1 MSRTIRMHRFA
12 QTAMV
17 VALSASF
24 GSGLSGLA
32 QASEAAVQASQTRLT
47 VETREVGGR
56 TVATFT
62 AMAVGEDGRAASGTI
77 TLLERGKSLAGAA
90 LGAAGTAQIQLDGLA
105 AGDHLVRAVYS
116 GDSAHA
122 GSKSESLSVHPQAVA
137 SPDFALTLNPAS
149 LTVAAPGDAANLAL
163 TITPSNGFTG
173 FISLSCSGTG
183 ATTTL
188 PVGVTCTFA
197 PANLQ
202 VSEATVANPTGAA
215 NATMGLQTSTGQQTA
230 QLHDGPRAASGRSLV
245 LAVLL
250 PGMLGL
256 GFLARK
262 RKVLG
267 PLALLL
273 MVGAVSVLGT
283 TACSAR
289 YYYLHHGPTFGGT
302 VAGSYTISVT
312 AQTSNGVTAVS
323 HTVPLALTVK

>member
-1 MSRTIRMHRFA
+1 MHRWA
-12 QTAMV
+12 QRVMV

-24 GSGLSGLA
+24 GFGLSSFAWAA
-32 QASEAAVQASQTRLT
+32 QTAAKASQTRLSI
-47 VETREVGGR
+47 ETREVDGR

-62 AMAVGEDGRAASGTI
+62 ASATGDDGQAASGMV
-77 TLLERGKSLAGAA
+77 TLMERGKSLAGAA
-90 LGAAGTAQIQLDGLA
+90 LGKDGTVQIQLDGLS

-116 GDSAHA
+116 GDSVHV
-122 GSKSESLSVHPQAVA
+122 GSESDSLAVHPQAVA
-137 SPDFALTLNPAS
+137 TPDFAVNLNPAS
-149 LTVAAPGDAANLAL
+149 LTVAAPGDAATLAL

-173 FISLSCSGTG
+173 FISLSCSGSG

-188 PVGVTCTFA
+188 PVGVACTFA

-202 VSEATVANPTGAA
+202 VIAPTTANPTGAV

-230 QLHDGPRAASGRSLV
+230 QLRDGRKAVTRPSFS

-256 GFLARK
+256 GFLARR

-273 MVGAVSVLGT
+273 MVGAVSLLGT

-289 YYYLHHGPTFGGT
+289 YYYLHHGPSFGGT
-302 VAGSYTISVT
+302 VAGSYTINVT

>member
-1 MSRTIRMHRFA
+1 M
-12 QTAMV
+12 AMV

-24 GSGLSGLA
+24 GGGLPGLA
-32 QASEAAVQASQTRLT
+32 QASAISTQTRLT
-47 VETREVGGR
+47 VETREVAGR

-62 AMAVGEDGRAASGTI
+62 ATAVGEDGHAAAGAV
-77 TLLERGKSLAGAA
+77 TLVERGKTLAGAA
-90 LGAAGTAQIQLDGLA
+90 LSADGVAQIKLDGLS
-105 AGDHLVRAVYS
+105 AGDHLIRAVYS
-116 GDSAHA
+116 GDSGHV
-122 GSKSESLSVHPQAVA
+122 GSKSESLSVHPMVTAT
-137 SPDFALTLNPAS
+137 PDFALSINPAS
-149 LTVAAPGDAANLAL
+149 LTVAAPGNAANLVA

-202 VSEATVANPTGAA
+202 VSAATVANPTGAA
-215 NATMGLQTSTGQQTA
+215 NATMDLQTSTGQQTT
-230 QLHDGPRAASGRSLV
+230 QLRDGQKPGTANGRGLV
-245 LAVLL
+245 LAILL
-250 PGMLGL
+250 PGMVGL

-273 MVGAVSVLGT
+273 MVGGVSVLGT

-302 VAGSYTISVT
+302 AAGSYTINVT

-323 HTVPLALTVK
+323 HTVPLALTVQ

>member
-1 MSRTIRMHRFA
+1 MHRFA

-17 VALSASF
+17 VALSACF
-24 GSGLSGLA
+24 GLGLSGLA
-32 QASEAAVQASQTRLT
+32 QASETAAQASQTRLT

-56 TVATFT
+56 TVAIFT
-62 AMAVGEDGRAASGTI
+62 ATAVGEDGRAAGGTI
-77 TLLERGKSLAGAA
+77 MLIERGKSLAGAA
-90 LGAAGTAQIQLDGLA
+90 LSAEGVAQIKLDGLT
-105 AGDHLVRAVYS
+105 AGDHLIRGVYS
-116 GDSAHA
+116 GDSVHA
-122 GSKSESLSVHPQAVA
+122 GSKSESLSVHPLVTGT
-137 SPDFALTLNPAS
+137 PDFALTISPAS
-149 LTVAAPGDAANLAL
+149 LTVAAPGDAANLVA

-183 ATTTL
+183 STTTL
-188 PVGVTCTFA
+188 PVGVTCAFA

-202 VSEATVANPTGAA
+202 VSAATTANPTGAA
-215 NATMGLQTSTGQQTA
+215 NATMGLQTSTGQQTT
-230 QLHDGPRAASGRSLV
+230 QLRDMQKPGNSNGRPLV

-250 PGMLGL
+250 PGMVGL
-256 GFLARK
+256 GFLTRK

-267 PLALLL
+267 PLSLLL

-302 VAGSYTISVT
+302 VAGSYTINVT

>member
-1 MSRTIRMHRFA
+1 M
-12 QTAMV
+12 

-24 GSGLSGLA
+24 GIGLSGFACAAETPA
-32 QASEAAVQASQTRLT
+32 QVSQTRLT

-62 AMAVGEDGRAASGTI
+62 ATAIGEDGRAAGGTI
-77 TLLERGKSLAGAA
+77 TLMERGRSLAGAA
-90 LGAAGTAQIQLDGLA
+90 LGPDGTARLQLDGLA
-105 AGDHLVRAVYS
+105 TGEHLVRAVYS
-116 GDSAHA
+116 GDSTHA
-122 GSKSESLSVHPQAVA
+122 ASKSESLSVHPQVVA
-137 SPDFALTLNPAS
+137 SPDFAVSLNPAS

-173 FISLSCSGTG
+173 FISLSCSGSG

-202 VSEATVANPTGAA
+202 VSTATTANPTGAA

-230 QLHDGPRAASGRSLV
+230 VLRDGHRTASARP
-245 LAVLL
+245 LALAILL
-250 PGMLGL
+250 PGMVGL

-262 RKVLG
+262 RTMLG

-302 VAGSYTISVT
+302 VAGSYTINVT

>member
-1 MSRTIRMHRFA
+1 
-12 QTAMV
+12 MV

-24 GSGLSGLA
+24 GFGLSGLA
-32 QASEAAVQASQTRLT
+32 QASGTSAAQATQTRLT
-47 VETREVGGR
+47 VETGEVAGR

-62 AMAVGEDGRAASGTI
+62 ATAVGEDGHAAAGAI
-77 TLLERGKSLAGAA
+77 TLVERGKTLAGAA
-90 LGAAGTAQIQLDGLA
+90 LSADGVAQIKLDGLA
-105 AGDHLVRAVYS
+105 AGDHLISAVYS

-122 GSKSESLSVHPQAVA
+122 GSNSESLSVHPLVTAT
-137 SPDFALTLNPAS
+137 PDFALTINPAS
-149 LTVAAPGDAANLAL
+149 LTVAAPGGAASLVV

-183 ATTTL
+183 STTTL
-188 PVGVTCTFA
+188 PVGVSCTFA

-202 VSEATVANPTGAA
+202 VSAATTANPTGAA
-215 NATMGLQTSTGQQTA
+215 TATMGLQTSTGQQTT
-230 QLHDGPRAASGRSLV
+230 GRNEQERRTPGAGGSSNRLV

-250 PGMLGL
+250 PGMVGL
-256 GFLARK
+256 GFQARK

-289 YYYLHHGPTFGGT
+289 YGYLHHGPTFGGT
-302 VAGSYTISVT
+302 AAGSYTINVT